1 MKKRLIWFWEVW
13 SMHKKEDVNMPG
25 DAGSQDAALFLADVE
40 AQI

>member
-1 MKKRLIWFWEVW
+1 
-13 SMHKKEDVNMPG
+13 MHKKEDVNMPG